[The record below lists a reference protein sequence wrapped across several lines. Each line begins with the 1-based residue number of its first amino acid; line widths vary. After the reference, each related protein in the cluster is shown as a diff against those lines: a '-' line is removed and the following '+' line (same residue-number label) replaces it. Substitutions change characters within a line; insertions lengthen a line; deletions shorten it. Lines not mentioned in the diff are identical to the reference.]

1 MRERSLALTLICFL
15 LFLTSNAQKSLIRG
29 SVSDTVNKKQLASA
43 SIFLLRKADS
53 VLVTS
58 SRAAQDGGFS
68 LEAQPGK
75 YLFNATYPG
84 FADFSDSITVTD
96 QPLDLGTIYLIPRS
110 KLLEEIIIRKKVPAI
125 RMKGDTIVYKADSFK
140 VQPGATVEDLLKK
153 LPGISVD
160 RSGKITA
167 QGEPVKKI
175 LVDGEEFFSDDP
187 TITTRNLQS
196 GMVEELEV
204 FDKKSDQAEFTGIDD
219 GKKTKTINLKLKEDK
234 KNGYFGKLEGGSN
247 MNDYWSNSAMLN
259 YFKGK
264 RKISGHGLMASDGRT
279 GLNFREMMNYG
290 GMGNVETEMNDE
302 GGTMISISGPDDDFD
317 WGRFEGEGLPR
328 SWSGGLQFS
337 NKWDNDKKNINV
349 NYRYKK
355 LNNDAVV
362 SNRSQYILPD
372 ASYFANE
379 RSRTHATKQSNS
391 GMGTYDVKLD
401 SSSSLKV
408 MVNAVYGMGS
418 GYQQIS
424 SESITPGGDT
434 INKGSRMNSSINDT
448 RSFSSSLIYRK
459 KFKKPGNTFSASIQQ
474 GYNRTESDGF
484 LRALNSYYDSKGLL
498 VKADVI
504 DQEKINNNDR
514 KNYSG
519 RLSYTKSLN
528 KKTILEFNYELAH
541 ADIYSLR
548 RTLEK
553 PNPLSD
559 KYEVEVPA
567 LSNEFDFKTWENK
580 GGMNF
585 RYSKPKKFSYSFGG
599 SMSYT
604 SLTQN
609 DLKRDTVIKYNFLNF
624 FPAANMR
631 VTMKKNMNLDMYY
644 NGRTQQPSI
653 NQLQPVANN
662 TDPFNVY
669 IGNPNLNL
677 ALNHE
682 LGIWLNK
689 YDMLSESGFFMNI
702 SVDFAQNAFS
712 ERNFIDTL
720 GRRIYQTVNVNGN
733 YNTRM
738 YFNYNKKLKS
748 GLTIGGGPSV
758 NYGQYVNYVNT
769 ERNTTRN
776 ANLGAELDFDYT
788 KEKKYSL
795 SFNINP
801 QYNLSKSS
809 ISSIKTNYWL
819 QNYTLNLVVFF
830 GKKWELTNDINASL
844 RQKTPVFTSNN
855 NAVLWNVWL
864 DRKFGKKDAVKLRL
878 YAFDILDQNIGFR
891 RNISSNL
898 ISEKTYN
905 TFNRYLML
913 SFIWNFSKNGSPSN

>member
-1 MRERSLALTLICFL
+1 MRERSLVLTLICFL

-362 SNRSQYILPD
+362 SNRSQYILPN

-567 LSNEFDFKTWENK
+567 LSNEFDFKSWENK

-819 QNYTLNLVVFF
+819 QNYTVNLVVFF

>member
-1 MRERSLALTLICFL
+1 MGKYLQLTLL
-15 LFLTSNAQKSLIRG
+15 LVVLCCAANAQKNQIRG
-29 SVSDTVNKKQLASA
+29 SVTDTVNKKQLANSSVA
-43 SIFLLRKADS
+43 LIRKADS
-53 VLVTS
+53 VLVTF
-58 SRAAQDGGFS
+58 SRATSDGKFS
-68 LEAQPGK
+68 MQAIPGK
-75 YLFNATYPG
+75 YLLSVTYPG
-84 FADFSDSITVTD
+84 FADFSDSITLTD
-96 QPLDLGTIYLIPRS
+96 QPFDMGIIYLIPKS
-110 KLLEEIIIRKKVPAI
+110 KLMEEILIRKTIPAI

-153 LPGISVD
+153 LPGVTVD
-160 RSGKITA
+160 RSGNITA
-167 QGEPVKKI
+167 QGERVKKI

-279 GLNFREMMNYG
+279 GLDFRDMMNYG
-290 GMGNVETEMNDE
+290 GAGNVETEMTDD

-328 SWSGGLQFS
+328 SWSAGLQFS
-337 NKWDNDKKNINV
+337 NKWDNDKKNLNL

-362 SNRSQYILPD
+362 SNRRQYILPD

-408 MVNAVYGMGS
+408 MVNGVYGKGS

-424 SESITPGGDT
+424 SESITPAGDT
-434 INKGSRMNSSINDT
+434 INKGSRMNSSISDT

-459 KFKKPGNTFSASIQQ
+459 KFKKPGNTFSASFKQ
-474 GYNRTESDGF
+474 GFNNTESDGF

-504 DQEKINNNDR
+504 DQQKINNNDR

-528 KKTILEFNYELAH
+528 KKTILEFNYELVH

-553 PNPLSD
+553 PNPSSN

-609 DLKRDTVIKYNFLNF
+609 DLKRDTVIKYKFLNF

-644 NGRTQQPSI
+644 NGRTQQPTI

-669 IGNPNLNL
+669 IGNPDLNL
-677 ALNHE
+677 ALNHD

-689 YDMLSESGFFMNI
+689 YDMLSQSGFFMNV
-702 SVDFAQNAFS
+702 SANFAQNAFS

-720 GRRIYQTVNVNGN
+720 GRRIYQTINVNGN

-776 ANLGAELDFDYT
+776 ANFGAELKFDYT

-801 QYNLSKSS
+801 QYNRSKSS

-819 QNYTLNLVVFF
+819 QNYTLNLVAFF
-830 GKKWELTNDINASL
+830 GKKWELTNDINATL

-855 NAVLWNVWL
+855 SAVLWNVWL

-905 TFNRYLML
+905 TFNRYVML
-913 SFIWNFSKNGSPSN
+913 SFIWNFSKNGSPQ

>member
-58 SRAAQDGGFS
+58 SRAAQVGGFS

>member
-96 QPLDLGTIYLIPRS
+96 QQLDLGTIYLIPRS

-408 MVNAVYGMGS
+408 MVNAVYGKGS

>member
-1 MRERSLALTLICFL
+1 
-15 LFLTSNAQKSLIRG
+15 
-29 SVSDTVNKKQLASA
+29 
-43 SIFLLRKADS
+43 
-53 VLVTS
+53 
-58 SRAAQDGGFS
+58 
-68 LEAQPGK
+68 
-75 YLFNATYPG
+75 
-84 FADFSDSITVTD
+84 
-96 QPLDLGTIYLIPRS
+96 
-110 KLLEEIIIRKKVPAI
+110 
-125 RMKGDTIVYKADSFK
+125 
-140 VQPGATVEDLLKK
+140 
-153 LPGISVD
+153 
-160 RSGKITA
+160 
-167 QGEPVKKI
+167 
-175 LVDGEEFFSDDP
+175 
-187 TITTRNLQS
+187 
-196 GMVEELEV
+196 
-204 FDKKSDQAEFTGIDD
+204 
-219 GKKTKTINLKLKEDK
+219 
-234 KNGYFGKLEGGSN
+234 
-247 MNDYWSNSAMLN
+247 
-259 YFKGK
+259 
-264 RKISGHGLMASDGRT
+264 
-279 GLNFREMMNYG
+279 
-290 GMGNVETEMNDE
+290 
-302 GGTMISISGPDDDFD
+302 
-317 WGRFEGEGLPR
+317 
-328 SWSGGLQFS
+328 
-337 NKWDNDKKNINV
+337 
-349 NYRYKK
+349 
-355 LNNDAVV
+355 
-362 SNRSQYILPD
+362 
-372 ASYFANE
+372 
-379 RSRTHATKQSNS
+379 
-391 GMGTYDVKLD
+391 
-401 SSSSLKV
+401 LKV

-474 GYNRTESDGF
+474 GFNRTESDGF

>member
-408 MVNAVYGMGS
+408 MVNAVYGKGS